1 MNMVNVLAKGLNWD
15 TVYKCG
21 SGAVHFEGIFPSI
34 VHTIYLILEIGIPVI
49 LIIFGMLDLGRAVM
63 ASKEDEIKKNQNM
76 FLKRLVSALLVFL
89 VLFAVKIGV
98 RFVTQSDKNGE
109 GDIADCISCF
119 ISNEKCT
126 PVADAQ
132 TDSEGQ

>member
-1 MNMVNVLAKGLNWD
+1 MNMVNVLANGLVWD
-15 TVYKCG
+15 KVYKCG
-21 SGAVHFEGIFPSI
+21 TGAVHFEGIFPSI

-63 ASKEDEIKKNQNM
+63 ASKEEEIKKNQNM

-89 VLFAVKIGV
+89 VLFAVKLGV
-98 RFVTQSDKNGE
+98 RFVTQSDKHGE

-119 ISNEKCT
+119 INNVKCDS
-126 PVADAQ
+126 VADAQ